1 MSERLLQALRRGG
14 CAAPSQGHWGIWRG
28 RDRRGTCIGHLSSAA
43 MESLQL
49 AGDVGP
55 LGAEGEVLV
64 WTGTQAADER
74 ARQVLTPEADP
85 RARGLR
91 RSPLQI
97 VLSAIEDPADRAL
110 AKAAALRLRGD
121 LEQAAS
127 GQRVTQNWDP
137 SLQVDGVSGNHSGGR
152 MADAVRA
159 SRRLGQ
165 LEGALGRAD
174 MNLLYQLIIQERSL
188 ASFCD
193 GLALSPKK
201 VPRALARRLIALATA
216 YNLRVAR
223 A

>member
-1 MSERLLQALRRGG
+1 M
-14 CAAPSQGHWGIWRG
+14 
-28 RDRRGTCIGHLSSAA
+28 D
-43 MESLQL
+43 SLQL
-49 AGDVGP
+49 AGDVGR
-55 LGAEGEVLV
+55 LGAEGQVWV
-64 WTGTQAADER
+64 WTGTQAAAAR
-74 ARQVLTPEADP
+74 ACRVSTP
-85 RARGLR
+85 RADLSPQALR
-91 RSPLQI
+91 RPPLQI
-97 VLSAIEDPADRAL
+97 VLSAIGDPSDRAL
-110 AKAAALRLRGD
+110 AKAAALRLKGD
-121 LEQAAS
+121 LERAAS

-137 SLQVDGVSGNHSGGR
+137 SLQVDGVSGSRSGGR

-193 GLALSPKK
+193 GLGLSQKK
-201 VPRALARRLIALATA
+201 VPRALARRLTALATA

>member
-1 MSERLLQALRRGG
+1 V
-14 CAAPSQGHWGIWRG
+14 
-28 RDRRGTCIGHLSSAA
+28 
-43 MESLQL
+43 ESLQL

-55 LGAEGEVLV
+55 LGAEGQVLV
-64 WTGTQAADER
+64 WTGTQAAEER
-74 ARQVLTPEADP
+74 TRRVSTPGVDQ
-85 RARGLR
+85 RGQALR

-97 VLSAIEDPADRAL
+97 VLSAIEDPSDRAL
-110 AKAAALRLRGD
+110 AKAAALRLKGD
-121 LEQAAS
+121 LERAAS

-137 SLQVDGVSGNHSGGR
+137 SLQVDGVSGSRSGGC

-159 SRRLGQ
+159 GRRLDQ

-201 VPRALARRLIALATA
+201 VPRALARRLLALATA
-216 YNLRVAR
+216 YSLRVAS

>member
-1 MSERLLQALRRGG
+1 M
-14 CAAPSQGHWGIWRG
+14 AAV
-28 RDRRGTCIGHLSSAA
+28 
-43 MESLQL
+43 ESLQL

-55 LGAEGEVLV
+55 LGGGGQALV
-64 WTGTQAADER
+64 WTGTQAAEEGRSGRVRTPQPARR
-74 ARQVLTPEADP
+74 AQAM
-85 RARGLR
+85 R
-91 RSPLQI
+91 RSSLHI
-97 VLSAIEDPADRAL
+97 VLASIEEPAERAL
-110 AKAAALRLRGD
+110 AKAAVDRLKGD

-137 SLQVDGVSGNHSGGR
+137 SLQVDGVSGSRSGGR
-152 MADAVRA
+152 MAESVRA

-193 GLALSPKK
+193 VLALSQKK
-201 VPRALARRLIALATA
+201 VPRELARRLLALATA